1 MDHTT
6 TTIPTIPSFSHL
18 QLCGIWSAVDAAD
31 DYAQGANDRRLTY
44 VLPVLQEAARDLLVA
59 LSTTLPEADAPFM
72 PTSANTPQCAAP
84 AATVEA
90 TLCREAI
97 FRLAG
102 ETWGAL
108 DLAMSGAQ
116 PHACLAHLLRLITSL
131 TGLVALSLIW
141 DQPSHAAPTTH

>member
-44 VLPVLQEAARDLLVA
+44 VLPVLQEAARDLFVA
-59 LSTTLPEADAPFM
+59 LSSTLPEAEPPCA

-108 DLAMSGAQ
+108 DLAMLGPQ
-116 PHACLAHLLRLITSL
+116 TRACLAHLLRLITSL

>member
-59 LSTTLPEADAPFM
+59 LSIKLPEADSPFM
-72 PTSANTPQCAAP
+72 PTSANTSQCAAP

-102 ETWGAL
+102 ETWG
-108 DLAMSGAQ
+108 
-116 PHACLAHLLRLITSL
+116 RWISL
-131 TGLVALSLIW
+131 CRDRRPMPAWHTCCASL
-141 DQPSHAAPTTH
+141 HR

>member
-18 QLCGIWSAVDAAD
+18 QLCGIWNAVDAAD

-59 LSTTLPEADAPFM
+59 LSTTLPEADAPFV

-97 FRLAG
+97 FIL
-102 ETWGAL
+102 
-108 DLAMSGAQ
+108 SGPQ
-116 PHACLAHLLRLITSL
+116 THACLAHLLRLITSL

>member
-6 TTIPTIPSFSHL
+6 TTIPTIPSFRHL

-59 LSTTLPEADAPFM
+59 LSCTPPEAGAPFV
-72 PTSANTPQCAAP
+72 PASANTPQCAAP
-84 AATVEA
+84 AATVDA

-108 DLAMSGAQ
+108 DIAMSGPQ
-116 PHACLAHLLRLITSL
+116 THACLAHLLRLITSL
-131 TGLVALSLIW
+131 IGLVALSLIW